1 MATTLEMLPP
11 APTRTICGV
20 NDLDETAA
28 AGSPALLSDR
38 GEKGEYLI
46 KSSVYLH
53 FFTEPST
60 WMLKQTAAQGQ
71 IWKGAVFTSAHPRIH
86 QQSSSEH
93 VESGPAEGEC
103 STQAE
108 TAGQKDID
116 GDSSCQ
122 RGSINP

>member
-11 APTRTICGV
+11 APTRIICGV

-28 AGSPALLSDR
+28 AGSPALLSDK

-53 FFTEPST
+53 FLTEPST
-60 WMLKQTAAQGQ
+60 WRLKQTAAQEQ

-86 QQSSSEH
+86 QQSSSSEY
-93 VESGPAEGEC
+93 VESGG
-103 STQAE
+103 
-108 TAGQKDID
+108 
-116 GDSSCQ
+116 
-122 RGSINP
+122 